1 MTCTAA
7 LRGRFLLG
15 GWMNWIVTVTNGVSE
30 FKYWIE
36 ASDAQSAEA
45 RAVRIHGSTPNFAAN
60 GQDRV
65 TECRAAK

>member
-1 MTCTAA
+1 
-7 LRGRFLLG
+7 
-15 GWMNWIVTVTNGVSE
+15 MNWIVTVTNGVSE